1 MMRKISRQLRSPRGT
16 TAVEYIVAIIL
27 VAMVILGMA
36 KLMGSTIMGKV
47 RDSGHTIDSLH
58 TDKGYTAP
66 QNGAGAANS
75 AGSSGS
81 SIEVVEGSGQDGSK
95 DGTGKGGGAGSKK
108 GNQVNGAQDMTQ
120 HPDMLGAAEKPKKEA
135 GFNPIVILL
144 ILFIIGVLVFVVV
157 KGNKEGG

>member
-1 MMRKISRQLRSPRGT
+1 MMRKISRQLRSPRGA

-47 RDSGHTIDSLH
+47 RASSSTIDKMDSE
-58 TDKGYTAP
+58 KGYVAA
-66 QNGAGAANS
+66 QDSNGSNS
-75 AGSSGS
+75 ASSSSG
-81 SIEVVEGSGQDGSK
+81 GADGTGKDGSK
-95 DGTGKGGGAGSKK
+95 DGSSKGGSGSKK
-108 GNQVNGAQDMTQ
+108 GSQINGAQDMTQ

>member
-27 VAMVILGMA
+27 VSMVILGMA

-58 TDKGYTAP
+58 TEKGYTAP
-66 QNGAGAANS
+66 QNGAGASNS
-75 AGSSGS
+75 AGSST
-81 SIEVVEGSGQDGSK
+81 EVVEGSSKDGSK
-95 DGTGKGGGAGSKK
+95 DGASNGGGAGSKK
-108 GNQVNGAQDMTQ
+108 GNQINGAKDMTQ

-135 GFNPIVILL
+135 GFNPIIILL